1 MWSCLLFWLV
11 VWNTLD
17 VIKSN
22 KTKDFIRCYKDH
34 MVFTL
39 HAKLYKVQS
48 LRSPTRSNCRVF
60 IFHVLQIIDSSQL
73 EQLLTYSMPR
83 EDILSWLYWS
93 AHNIWGMLYL
103 LIVNCIYIVI
113 DIKRISHCSHFFAET
128 SSGWVT
134 CFNTVCKPCGK
145 VVKYEVSPHV
155 FWSLSSH
162 SVDLKMSSKS
172 PKLSRQ
178 QVSRWHLERNY
189 PETTTLS

>member
-39 HAKLYKVQS
+39 HAKLYKVYKVQS

-103 LIVNCIYIVI
+103 LIVNCIFKLISNGFHI
-113 DIKRISHCSHFFAET
+113 ARISSQKPQVVGSHVSTLFASRAVKLWNT
-128 SSGWVT
+128 RSLLM
-134 CFNTVCKPCGK
+134 CFGVCL
-145 VVKYEVSPHV
+145 VIV
-155 FWSLSSH
+155 
-162 SVDLKMSSKS
+162 
-172 PKLSRQ
+172 
-178 QVSRWHLERNY
+178 
-189 PETTTLS
+189 